1 MLHSLTKRGSEMTHD
16 EMEQTNQKLDKIMKL
31 EELDKGEYLN
41 NLIKLAQECGASCA
55 MDHSTTESECQSLV
69 DNIHKRL
76 EIAAVINMC
85 KASAKNYKIALIA
98 TIIALLSML
107 AAWLAVWCK

>member
-1 MLHSLTKRGSEMTHD
+1 MTHE

-31 EELDKGEYLN
+31 EKSDKGECVNKL
-41 NLIKLAQECGASCA
+41 LKLARESGASCA
-55 MDHSTTESECQSLV
+55 MDHSTADSECQSLV

-76 EIAAVINMC
+76 EIAAVIDMC
-85 KASAKNYKIALIA
+85 KTSAKNYKIALMA